1 MSITEEMELG
11 IPNKISKNPK
21 NVAITPEFLGALGEC
36 CYKQYSNLKGWAWTS
51 TEKIYRTPMHNDR
64 IEFVYGFNRILV
76 DIPLDIQKEIYN
88 ITRPS
93 NRDEASPSFVYD
105 FLACKAFESDDP
117 RRLDGL
123 NPNNFRWVEV
133 KTGNSVLSNNQ
144 IRTLHK
150 ISLPLAIFRIP
161 NILDPP
167 QDWKVMWEEGYGGY
181 WLNQY
186 KQNSD

>member
-1 MSITEEMELG
+1 MEVRRT
-11 IPNKISKNPK
+11 NKKSKISRH
-21 NVAITPEFLGALGEC
+21 VTITPEFLGALGEC
-36 CYKQYSNLKGWAWTS
+36 CYKQYSNLRGYAWTS

-64 IEFVYGFNRILV
+64 LEFVRGFDRILV
-76 DIPLDIQKEIYN
+76 DIPLGIQKEIYK

-123 NPNNFRWVEV
+123 SVNDFRWVEV
-133 KTGNSVLSNNQ
+133 KTGNSVLTNNQ
-144 IRTLHK
+144 IRKLHE

-167 QDWKVMWEEGYGGY
+167 QEWEIMWEEGYGKY
-181 WLNQY
+181 WLDQH